1 MRHTTSGH
9 HRALFQAPPSAARAA
24 TRIPAERARRCG
36 EPSARRGAKFMAG
49 VPCLT
54 SPDVVLVA
62 GFLCHQTTTEHI
74 SKKKK
79 TTTEQWRSHGR
90 RTAEAPSA
98 PPFRHRTIAVD
109 CASLMLA
116 RRVGSNATS
125 TGRNGSR
132 RARARHGGTSR
143 NVLLCKPWL
152 MASCVRPSVPYD
164 GAIEADAVWTLQAS
178 GAPARRRVKRAP
190 LRPVW
195 SGEEIQS
202 GGGR

>member
-24 TRIPAERARRCG
+24 TRIPAERVRRCG

-62 GFLCHQTTTEHI
+62 GFLCHQTTTE
-74 SKKKK
+74 
-79 TTTEQWRSHGR
+79 QWRSHGR

-98 PPFRHRTIAVD
+98 PPFRHGTGTIAVE

>member
-1 MRHTTSGH
+1 
-9 HRALFQAPPSAARAA
+9 
-24 TRIPAERARRCG
+24 
-36 EPSARRGAKFMAG
+36 
-49 VPCLT
+49 
-54 SPDVVLVA
+54 
-62 GFLCHQTTTEHI
+62 
-74 SKKKK
+74 
-79 TTTEQWRSHGR
+79 
-90 RTAEAPSA
+90 
-98 PPFRHRTIAVD
+98 
-109 CASLMLA
+109 MLA